1 MSLSG
6 RGNRGAWGKIALV
19 ALGTPLGLLAADGCT
34 QQQVATSIRSLERS
48 GRVSFVCLSAPGVE
62 VSPGRSIFDCS
73 GTRYETPSDY
83 GIIDGETT
91 QPHLYALV
99 TQTTRGEVAVV
110 DMSTKTD
117 SVLDENPR
125 VPGANFLPVGAQ
137 PVDIVSTEDGDATFV
152 AVAEIGRQGI
162 FALPSTEI
170 RSCSDCVAKNLSDW
184 PACALPGAPGNMLI
198 VNDPAEGETSRSSCD
213 GAYEKIR
220 MSEKDSAGKEL
231 INVANG
237 KTEIFDD
244 KGELVETKYHGR
256 PKIVTTIPELGA
268 VAIIDAQSLFEPERD
283 ANGKPVEDENGVKY
297 NYPRGSWKACPIERW
312 VPLSTKLP
320 VDNVPPVGTGGPTC
334 VDRVDTAPMAQV
346 EFESQP
352 AAMTRSGD
360 RIFVSDVKAPI
371 IHVLSMT
378 TPCSP
383 DEQEP
388 LLPSSRQNPGRT
400 VTTNA
405 ISATGN
411 LSSSLKQF
419 VYAVDDYDGSL
430 MVFDVSPTSTT
441 RRPLVRPN
449 APWTPLQPS
458 DRVDVGVP
466 VQDIALIEHDSPIVP
481 PGASAAPQGIRCD
494 PDPALTTCTSNSSLC
509 DPETLYRTGAAY
521 DVGAGPTRLRGSFA
535 YLVLSTGQI
544 AVVDIDDF
552 DAQCRIPK
560 RPAALQGCGP
570 ELIVDKETDPSLAS
584 SDEASCNVIVPH
596 TLRSSNYV
604 RTSDKTGQNQPG
616 LQGFPVLYSD
626 LGALQSTLDQN
637 GIIMRATLPVLPE
650 PPPPPPPAPPP
661 APPKLEVSQFLLSVG
676 TALWSINQ
684 DLTPLPSGF
693 QPAGLVLNGNEF
705 QHTLAANL
713 EDPRAF
719 TSSQAFSVVYEGAL
733 PGFGGKAAKLDTKV
747 TPALMNDASS
757 RFCDTGVLGQKAFI
771 EILKQEKPQTPLA
784 QLETEAL
791 ELADYVQITASTP
804 AEDDTYWEGKTCSFE
819 QCKSVFGPIEIPKTT
834 RDFRIIEAYQDHL
847 ELDVPATLAD
857 DFACCFPSLVG
868 FNVRV
873 GNQWAVVGV
882 SSGFMH
888 HVIPTPAPSSTA
900 DRPVGVCRNSCDP
913 RDSRRNGRVRSLPHE
928 EDEDGDGVKEP
939 IVVKDGDPYAFINP
953 FFRFSINEAAD
964 GNEFDGNPNS
974 KTDNR
979 PKRGT
984 FFQLNTQG
992 SFKPLLVNLAVQTT
1006 EIQPQSIGFVPA
1018 TNEVVIVDGS
1028 LEGIILLNAGRLD
1041 ITRRYY

>member
-1 MSLSG
+1 MSLSE

-19 ALGTPLGLLAADGCT
+19 ALGTPLGLLATDGCT
-34 QQQVATSIRSLERS
+34 QQQVETSLRSLERS

-62 VSPGRSIFDCS
+62 ASPGRSIFDCS
-73 GTRYETPSDY
+73 GARYESPSDY
-83 GIIDGETT
+83 EVIDGETT

-117 SVLDENPR
+117 SVLDQNPR

-170 RSCSDCVAKNLSDW
+170 RSCADCVAKNLSDW
-184 PACALPGAPGNMLI
+184 PACALPGAPGDMLI
-198 VNDPAEGETSRSSCD
+198 VSDPAEGDKARASCD
-213 GAYEKIR
+213 GGYETIR
-220 MSEKDSAGKEL
+220 MSEKDSKGNEL
-231 INVANG
+231 VNVANG
-237 KTEIFDD
+237 KTEIRDE

-268 VAIIDAQSLFEPERD
+268 LAVIDAQSLFEPERD

-320 VDNVPPVGTGGPTC
+320 VENVPPVGTGGPAC
-334 VDRVDTAPMAQV
+334 VDRVEQVPTVQV

-352 AAMTRSGD
+352 AGITRSGD
-360 RIFVSDVKAPI
+360 RLFVADVKAPV
-371 IHVLSMT
+371 IHVLSVKS
-378 TPCSP
+378 PCSP

-388 LLPSSRQNPGRT
+388 LLPSSRQNPSRI

-449 APWTPLQPS
+449 ALWTPFQAP

-466 VQDIALIEHDSPIVP
+466 VQDIALIEHDSPLVP
-481 PGASAAPQGIRCD
+481 PGANTAPQGIRCD
-494 PDPALTTCTSNSSLC
+494 PDPALNTCTSDSLVC

-521 DVGAGPTRLRGSFA
+521 DVGAGPARLRGSFA

-552 DAQCRIPK
+552 DAQCRIP
-560 RPAALQGCGP
+560 RQPGYLQGCGT
-570 ELIVDKETDPSLAS
+570 ELTDSGKDYLS

-596 TLRSSNYV
+596 TLRSANYV

-616 LQGFPVLYSD
+616 LQTFPVLYSD
-626 LGALQSTLDQN
+626 LGSLQASYDQE
-637 GIIMRATLPVLPE
+637 GITMRATLPNTPVKVPGME
-650 PPPPPPPAPPP
+650 PDPL
-661 APPKLEVSQFLLSVG
+661 KVSQYLLSVG
-676 TALWSINQ
+676 TALWPIDQKS
-684 DLTPLPSGF
+684 
-693 QPAGLVLNGNEF
+693 GLVLSGNEF

-713 EDPRAF
+713 EDPRSF
-719 TSSQAFSVVYEGAL
+719 TASQAFSVIYEGAL
-733 PGFGGKAAKLDTKV
+733 PGFGGKSAKLDTAV
-747 TPALMNDASS
+747 GPAIMSDASS
-757 RFCDTGVLGQKAFI
+757 RFCDAGVLGQKAFI
-771 EILKQEKPQTPLA
+771 EILKEEKPQATQAELA
-784 QLETEAL
+784 TEAL

-804 AEDDTYWEGKTCSFE
+804 AEDDAYWNGKTCTFE
-819 QCKSVFGPIEIPKTT
+819 QCKAVFGPIEIPKTT
-834 RDFRIIEAYQDHL
+834 RDFKIIEAYQDHL
-847 ELDVPATLAD
+847 EVDVPANLAE

-873 GNQWAVVGV
+873 GNQWAVIGV
-882 SSGFMH
+882 NSGFIH
-888 HVIPTPAPSSTA
+888 HVIPTPEQSSTA
-900 DRPVGVCRNSCDP
+900 DRAVGVCRNSCDP
-913 RDSRRNGRVRSLPHE
+913 RDARRNGRVRSLPHGE
-928 EDEDGDGVKEP
+928 
-939 IVVKDGDPYAFINP
+939 VVKDGDPKAFINP
-953 FFRFSINEAAD
+953 FFRFSINEALD
-964 GNEFDGNPNS
+964 GNEYDGNPNS
-974 KTDNR
+974 PTDNR
-979 PKRGT
+979 PKRST
-984 FFQLNTQG
+984 FFQINTQG
-992 SFKPLLVNLAVQTT
+992 SFKPLLVNLAIQTT

-1028 LEGIILLNAGRLD
+1028 LEGIILLNAGRLE